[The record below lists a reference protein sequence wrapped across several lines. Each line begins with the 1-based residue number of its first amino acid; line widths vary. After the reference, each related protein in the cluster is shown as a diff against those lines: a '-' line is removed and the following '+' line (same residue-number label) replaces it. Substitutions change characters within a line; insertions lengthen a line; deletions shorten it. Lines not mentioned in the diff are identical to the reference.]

1 METLVAAHATHPLER
16 RIVVAERTEGERGAH
31 APLRIAQREQQQ
43 VEAVQRTL
51 QLLVQL
57 DRAVWREIVAGRYT
71 TSLFRRD
78 VALAAI

>member
-1 METLVAAHATHPLER
+1 MKALITSHAGESFKR
-16 RIVVAERTEGERGAH
+16 RVVVAEGTQHEGGAH
-31 APLRIAQREQQQ
+31 EALRVAQREEEKI
-43 VEAVQRTL
+43 EAVQRTL